1 MAEVKKVR
9 VYKKWSGC
17 DVAELKGKVKTKD
30 FITGCS
36 GKCAGKYPKLEG
48 IVYGFLKGEF
58 VVWDTKDEFME
69 KMDALD

>member
-1 MAEVKKVR
+1 M
-9 VYKKWSGC
+9 
-17 DVAELKGKVKTKD
+17 AELKGKVKTKD

-58 VVWDTKDEFME
+58 VV
-69 KMDALD
+69 